1 MDTNYM
7 LQETHSLPD
16 LLADSF
22 DTLREE
28 TSRFCESLNVHAI
41 DAIYIYGSGDSYNTA
56 VCTAQSFREY
66 AKIPAF
72 PLTAM
77 EASRF
82 IAPTLTKQQASRILS
97 IAVSTSGEAVRT
109 VEAAMAMNSAGCITA
124 AITAAPLSRV
134 GVSCEH
140 ILLAKAPAFPPS
152 SVPLPGIRS
161 FLVPTAA
168 LMMLA
173 ARMGVLKESL
183 SPADETR
190 ILNELRSQSD
200 VMKTAFDSCSV
211 QLRSFGQ
218 LCADCGGRI
227 ELLGA
232 GPCRGAVDFAVSK
245 ILEAQGYDA
254 RSQDT
259 EEFAHQTFFLMD
271 TDRLPTV
278 LVMPSGSRSLPRS
291 LEILTVLKQLCRPVL
306 LLTDGHLGIAPSD
319 GLTIVRLDRPV
330 SGCIIPLTFACVLT
344 CLASVIPLREGDT
357 YMHGHLGIY
366 NEDHIPT
373 VKNGGI
379 QT

>member
-1 MDTNYM
+1 METNYM
-7 LQETHSLPD
+7 LQETLSLPD
-16 LLADSF
+16 LLTESF
-22 DTLREE
+22 DSLKEE
-28 TSRFCESLNVHAI
+28 TSRFCGPINVNGI
-41 DAIYIYGSGDSYNTA
+41 DAVYIYGSGDSYNTA

-66 AKIPAF
+66 AHVPAF

-82 IAPTLTKQQASRILS
+82 IAPSLTKQQASRILS

-109 VEAAMAMNSAGCITA
+109 VEAARAMNKAGCITA
-124 AITAAPLSRV
+124 AVTANPMSRV
-134 GVSCEH
+134 GTACEH
-140 ILLAKAPAFPPS
+140 ILLAKAPVFPPS

-173 ARMGVLKESL
+173 ARIGVLREAITSG
-183 SPADETR
+183 DEIR
-190 ILNELRSQSD
+190 ILDELRGQSD
-200 VMKTAFDSCSV
+200 VIRAAFDSYDTL
-211 QLRSFGQ
+211 LRRFGQ
-218 LCADCGGRI
+218 LCADCGRM

-245 ILEAQGYDA
+245 VLEAQGYDV

-271 TDRLPTV
+271 TEKLPTV
-278 LVMPSGSRSLPRS
+278 LAMPSESRSLPRT
-291 LEILTVLKQLCRPVL
+291 LEILTVLKQLRRPVL
-306 LLTDGHLGIAPSD
+306 LLTDGCPEIQQSD
-319 GLTIVRLDRPV
+319 GLSIIRLDRPV

-344 CLASVIPLREGDT
+344 CLASVIPLREGDS
-357 YMHGHLGIY
+357 YMHGHQGIY

-373 VKNGGI
+373 VRNGMI
-379 QT
+379 QE